1 MTEGGSQELQRR
13 LRDAGPEVLLELLQS
28 HLSELDPRALRQL
41 FRNPHL
47 NRQMLELVLS
57 ERRLLTFQ
65 EVRKELVRHPL
76 TPEVRALRF
85 VSGLF
90 WRDLLDI
97 SADSR
102 IRPRVRRA
110 AERHLLERLPGLGAG
125 EKATIARRAGPLLVS
140 QLRGDS
146 EPRVVTA
153 LLENPRL
160 TEGALIPLVSSET
173 AKPEILALIARNPK
187 WGIRYPVRV
196 SLARNRRTPVQTSL
210 AILPHLKKLDLKGI
224 ESDRRL
230 PMPVRRRAAVL
241 LGRTPS

>member
-1 MTEGGSQELQRR
+1 MIGSDSQEFQRR
-13 LRDAGPEVLLELLQS
+13 LRDAGPETLLELLRAHMVQ
-28 HLSELDPRALRQL
+28 LGPPALRLL

-47 NRQMLELVLS
+47 NAEMIEMILA

-65 EVRKELVRHPL
+65 EVRRELVKHRQ

-97 SADSR
+97 SGDTQV
-102 IRPRVRRA
+102 RPRVRRA
-110 AERHLLERLPGLGAG
+110 AERHLLDRLAGLGIG

-140 QLRGDS
+140 QLRADN
-146 EPRVVTA
+146 EPRVIAA

-173 AKPEILALIARNPK
+173 AKPEILNLVARNRN
-187 WGIRYPVRV
+187 WGNRYPVRV
-196 SLARNRRTPVQTSL
+196 SLARNRRTPVQTTLS
-210 AILPHLKKLDLKGI
+210 ILPHLKKMDLKGI

-230 PMPVRRRAAVL
+230 PMVVRRRAAVL
-241 LGRTPS
+241 LGRSPV